1 MDPRELFLLQ
11 QNQNLQAARRSG
23 KTGVRL
29 LDDGENNVGNATKIN
44 PQILPTGEELTT
56 IKQSNPPRVLNLTA
70 ASKSGQSMTVVMAA
84 SRLNDQNGVAGPITG
99 ILEFGNGTQS
109 TKVEFDVPLGPYQG
123 NIDGVDQGTQP
134 EDGGA
139 IIQIPTGVLR
149 AYARYDNAY
158 ITPNLQGHAFGQ
170 PGSASSPLPANAGP
184 FAPGHA
190 NPVPPST
197 VPPDVAPVNVKA
209 FAAYYGR
216 VHSKLYKTL
225 YLYNG
230 STAVPVPFGT
240 PITGVNVLSTFPI
253 PPFAKSVQV
262 IRTPYTSAM
271 ILLLSDLVSLSGS
284 GLGGYNHIPSGPCP
298 TIPIIGNQT
307 IIGVS
312 SASNADTV
320 SAVSLVFEIG
330 F

>member
-1 MDPRELFLLQ
+1 MDPKALFLLQ

-44 PQILPTGEELTT
+44 PQILPSGEALTT
-56 IKQSNPPRVLNLTA
+56 IKQSNPSRVLNLTA
-70 ASKSGQSMTVVMAA
+70 ASKSAQSMTIVMTA
-84 SRLNDQNGVAGPITG
+84 SRLNAQSGVAGPITG

-109 TKVEFDVPLGPYQG
+109 TKVEFDVPIGPFSG
-123 NIDGVDQGTQP
+123 DIDGVAAGTQP

-139 IIQIPTGVLR
+139 IIQVPTGVLR

-158 ITPNLQGHAFGQ
+158 ITPNLPGYAFGQ
-170 PGSASSPLPANAGP
+170 QGSASYPIPANAGP
-184 FAPGHA
+184 FSPGHGIPD
-190 NPVPPST
+190 PVT
-197 VPPDVAPVNVKA
+197 HVLPDVAPVNVKA

-230 STAVPVPFGT
+230 DVANPVPFGT
-240 PITGVNVLSTFPI
+240 PISGVDVKNTFPI